1 MPVKFFKVKE
11 KFSFSFN
18 YLDEN
23 GIALTYAVVSDISA
37 IYCFRRANPHRHT
50 AGAGGDELSSQWKE
64 KPSIR
69 PGNTRAKLSLAWG
82 GSLLKA
88 RLSRSNFVTHAIE
101 LRPGAAFGPRR
112 WS

>member
-1 MPVKFFKVKE
+1 MELRKHVC
-11 KFSFSFN
+11 SFI
-18 YLDEN
+18 DM
-23 GIALTYAVVSDISA
+23 SA
-37 IYCFRRANPHRHT
+37 IHCFRRTNPHRQT
-50 AGAGGDELSSQWKE
+50 PGPGAGGDELSSHGKE
-64 KPSIR
+64 KPSVW

-88 RLSRSNFVTHAIE
+88 ELSRSNFVTPVIE